1 MKNEEFATEI
11 DMEKIVIRQNRVKRS
26 IRTTVKWLC
35 AAFFI
40 LHSSFFI
47 SSCSE
52 LKDDDHYSQ
61 ADSPISNAELK
72 IVDQTSEQYMQGRS
86 DLSQMNQLFQQQG
99 IYKELQEKGQLS
111 TLLVVTNDHYRQPV
125 EEVDFITRSHVSDIS
140 ISPANLED
148 GTRLMMWH
156 GKYVNVTIDAQG
168 LQGNIVDHVLFNN
181 GAVQEVIK
189 TVTGYIYVI
198 SDMIQT
204 PTSLYDYIEALPD
217 EYSIFRDMVKSSGG
231 KEFDRANSKAVGIN
245 EQGNTVYDSVF
256 IYTNTFFDA
265 VNFDMNSES
274 LTATMLL
281 FSNEVINNAV
291 DEAHQRL
298 ASWQANKTNLGH
310 RTEQHQTC
318 LGCPDS
324 IMTQWILETA
334 FFRNRYSAAEMQT
347 AADTEPAQADIS
359 SIYGRQ
365 WRTSV
370 QRVDTQNPIELSN
383 GIVYQVTKL
392 HIPNNVLIYRLKDN
406 FHLYERCTAEQKEE
420 FFRVE
425 ALNFKSCDTEVTA
438 WTPWAGVWP
447 NHENRVLRFDKPSG
461 VNDDEG
467 FLLDFTPI
475 QMVTDDETG
484 QTAVAPLL
492 VPPGSY
498 RLAMGSVQ
506 NQSLDIIV
514 TVLAA
519 GQEVAKSPTVT
530 FGTSTTY
537 HYDRGTT
544 LPNRHPEGYD
554 AAFVREQS
562 GNSKADNYNTDGGLV
577 IDELTI
583 PDVNGDGSAVR
594 LVMRIRCNNWA
605 GKTNVKLNHWC
616 LRPTVNN
623 Y

>member
-1 MKNEEFATEI
+1 MKTS
-11 DMEKIVIRQNRVKRS
+11 VIIKNIKAAPL
-26 IRTTVKWLC
+26 WLVT
-35 AAFFI
+35 I
-40 LHSSFFI
+40 LSPLPWGGVGGGLV
-47 SSCSE
+47 SCSE
-52 LKDDDHYSQ
+52 LKDDSHYSQ
-61 ADSPISNAELK
+61 ADSQISNAELK
-72 IVDQTSEQYMQGRS
+72 IVDQTTEQYMKGRT
-86 DLSQMNQLFQQQG
+86 DLSQMNELFQQQG

-111 TLLVVTNDHYRQPV
+111 TLLVVTNDHYRQPA
-125 EEVDFITRSHVSDIS
+125 EDADFITRSHVSDIS

-156 GKYVNVTIDAQG
+156 GKYVNVSIDSLG
-168 LQGNIVDHVLFNN
+168 RQGNIVDHVMFNN
-181 GAVQEVIK
+181 GAVKEVVK
-189 TVTGYIYVI
+189 TTTGYIYVI

-204 PTSLYDYIEALPD
+204 PTSLYDYINALPD

-231 KEFDRANSKAVGIN
+231 KEFDRVNSKAVGIN

-281 FSNEVINNAV
+281 FSNEVINKAI

-298 ASWQANKTNLGH
+298 ASWQASNTNLGH
-310 RTEQHQTC
+310 RTEQHNTC

-324 IMTQWILETA
+324 IMTKWILEAA
-334 FFRNRYSAAEMQT
+334 FFRNRYSAAEIQT
-347 AADTEPAQADIS
+347 NVPDGEAPGTGTQTDLS
-359 SIYGRQ
+359 SIYSRQ

-370 QRVDTQNPIELSN
+370 QQVDAQHPTELSN
-383 GIVYQVTKL
+383 GIVYEVTKL
-392 HIPNNVLIYRLKDN
+392 HIPNNVLMYRLKD
-406 FHLYERCTAEQKEE
+406 FFYLYESCTAEQKEE
-420 FFRVE
+420 FFKV
-425 ALNFKSCDTEVTA
+425 AGMSFKSCDTEVTA

-447 NHENRVLRFDKPSG
+447 MHQDRVIRFDKPSG
-461 VNDDEG
+461 VHDDEG
-467 FLLDFTPI
+467 FQLDFTPI
-475 QMVTDDETG
+475 QLVTDGETG
-484 QTAVAPLL
+484 QTAVTPLL

-506 NQSLDIIV
+506 NQNLDV
-514 TVLAA
+514 VVSVLAA

-530 FGTSTTY
+530 FGTSTAY

-554 AAFVREQS
+554 AAYVREQS

-577 IDELTI
+577 IDELTV

-594 LVMRIRCNNWA
+594 IVLRIRCNNWA